1 MTRQEFEILV
11 GILARAGVTPAE
23 AQWVNALIE
32 RTRAQLAAQQVQ
44 EAANEQDD

>member
-11 GILARAGVTPAE
+11 GILARAAVTPAE

-32 RTRAQLAAQQVQ
+32 RTRVELAAQQVEN
-44 EAANEQDD
+44 EAGP